1 MDIKNITKK
10 LQFLEEIEKFKKIER
25 GNYFSDQTR
34 GETDAE
40 HTWHLAMFL
49 LVFEDELP
57 RGIDKIKLF
66 KMALIHDLAEIYA
79 GDEFFLT
86 DKLAKKEKQ
95 KRELGA
101 AKKLFSK
108 LPDKQACEFLK
119 LFKEY
124 EERKTTEAQIVAAFD
139 KIQAIHQNISSC
151 WLTYKKHGFSI
162 DKIKEYHK
170 TPMEYNKLTTLI
182 YELIFKEAK
191 KRKYEK

>member
-1 MDIKNITKK
+1 MDIKNIKKK

-40 HTWHLAMFL
+40 HTWHLVMFL

-57 RGIDKIKLF
+57 REIDKVKLL
-66 KMALIHDLAEIYA
+66 KMASVHDLAEIYA

-86 DKLAKKEKQ
+86 GKLAKKDKQ
-95 KRELGA
+95 RKELNA

-108 LPDKQACEFLK
+108 LPDEQAREFML
-119 LFKEY
+119 LFREY

-139 KIQAIHQNISSC
+139 KIQAIHQNISSG
-151 WLTYKKHGFSI
+151 WLTYKKHSLSI
-162 DKIKEYHK
+162 EKIKEYHK
-170 TPMEYNKLTTLI
+170 TPMEYNNLTALI
-182 YELIFKEAK
+182 YKLIFEEAK